1 NGTLS
6 ANTVILLAAAEQGEI
21 FNTGGNAT
29 LLEAETVV
37 LVAGGAVGGSGDVNA
52 QALSGT
58 GTLEVATGSSVAF
71 IVNIGNS
78 LQFFSSPNTALADA
92 YAQALGIPT
101 QSTNITSTAQNSAG
115 REQANEVEEE
125 GYIDPALFASITLY
139 EVQGTGILLP
149 ADQREEEEDEDE
161 DGEDAAASG
170 SAVALGAVTATAL

>member
-1 NGTLS
+1 AALSGYGGELVIGGLADGFNLTQVAGDITINADLSVADQVLLLGDNIIMANGTLS

-78 LQFFSSPNTALADA
+78 LQFFSSPNTALAD
-92 YAQALGIPT
+92 
-101 QSTNITSTAQNSAG
+101 
-115 REQANEVEEE
+115 
-125 GYIDPALFASITLY
+125 
-139 EVQGTGILLP
+139 
-149 ADQREEEEDEDE
+149 
-161 DGEDAAASG
+161 
-170 SAVALGAVTATAL
+170 